1 VKRSAGALFIPY
13 LAWVSIA
20 TALNAILWQLNP

>member
-1 VKRSAGALFIPY
+1 MLVPY

-20 TALNAILWQLNP
+20 GALNWAISDLNGPFG